1 MDFNEIRRI
10 NEVIKIAKQAEQI
23 RQIQRVQKLLQLSAL
38 LKQIKDMRLQQ
49 DTIKQFCEENKD
61 QFWRGEKPSEQELE
75 LLREKTGY
83 DRKIWSDIV
92 RELLGE
98 PPPGQVE

>member
-10 NEVIKIAKQAEQI
+10 NETLKAVKQAQ
-23 RQIQRVQKLLQLSAL
+23 QIQQIQQLLKLSAL
-38 LKQIKDMRLQQ
+38 LKQIKDTRQQQ
-49 DTIKQFCEENKD
+49 DAIKQFCEENKD

-75 LLREKTGY
+75 VLRERTGY
-83 DRKIWSDIV
+83 DKKVWSDIV

-98 PPPGQVE
+98 PPPGKKE

>member
-1 MDFNEIRRI
+1 MDFNELRRI
-10 NEVIKIAKQAEQI
+10 NDVIKIAKQAQETQ
-23 RQIQRVQKLLQLSAL
+23 RIQQLLKLSAL
-38 LKQIKDMRLQQ
+38 LKQIKDTRQQQ

-75 LLREKTGY
+75 VLREQTGY
-83 DRKIWSDIV
+83 DQKIWSDIV

-98 PPPGQVE
+98 PPPSKS

>member
-1 MDFNEIRRI
+1 MDFNELRRI
-10 NEVIKIAKQAEQI
+10 NETIRIAKQAQEMQ
-23 RQIQRVQKLLQLSAL
+23 RIQQLLKLSAL
-38 LKQIKDMRLQQ
+38 LKQIKDIRQQQ

-75 LLREKTGY
+75 SLREQTGY
-83 DRKIWSDIV
+83 DQKVWSDIV

-98 PPPGQVE
+98 PPPSKS